1 MLRLVDR
8 VRARLND
15 DGGNAIVEFS
25 FLAVTVIVPLVY
37 VVLSVFEV
45 QRAAYAVTNAA
56 REGGRVFTTAPSAD
70 DGRARA
76 ETAVDL
82 ALRDA
87 GLVAGDPQI
96 SCSEDPCFTPGG
108 TVTVVVRQYVSLPFV
123 PSRIFGHTTA
133 GITVSA
139 THIEAVEAFR
149 SEQP

>member
-1 MLRLVDR
+1 MRRLLVC
-8 VRARLND
+8 VRKRLGD
-15 DGGNAIVEFS
+15 SEGNAMVEFS

-37 VVLSVFEV
+37 VLLSVFEV

-56 REGGRVFTTAPSAD
+56 REGGRAFTTAPSAD
-70 DGRARA
+70 EGRSRSEA
-76 ETAVDL
+76 AVDL
-82 ALRDA
+82 ALSDA
-87 GLVAGDPQI
+87 GLAPGDPQI

-108 TVTVVVRQYVSLPFV
+108 KVTVVVRQFVSLPFV

-139 THIEAVEAFR
+139 THIEPVEAFR